1 VSLSLPSPV
10 GFCGPRSLPSAGLA
24 WVYGGAASVVRAE
37 GSVTSGCAVGA
48 DAAALFGALSA
59 GGLPRAFAVGS
70 AAGAGFPGGRGVPA
84 SVAAAARAGGPV
96 CWLAGGPL
104 SLPLGPRLAAR
115 SLAFVRFL
123 AAAGGVLVCAASSLP
138 ARAFGPGPFPG
149 SGSGSWSS
157 VAAAVLA
164 GVPAFVVPFGVP
176 PAAFP
181 ALPGGGAWSAVPG
194 GLFGARAWAWSPAFS
209 APRLL

>member
-1 VSLSLPSPV
+1 MSLSLPSPI
-10 GFCGPRSLPSAGLA
+10 GFCGPRSLPAAGLA

-70 AAGAGFPGGRGVPA
+70 SAGTGFPRPGIPA
-84 SVAAAARAGGPV
+84 AVAAAVRAGAPV
-96 CWLAGGPL
+96 SWLAGGPL
-104 SLPLGPRLAAR
+104 SLPLIPRLAAR

-123 AAAGGVLVCAASSLP
+123 AASGGVLVCAASSLP
-138 ARAFGPGPFPG
+138 RRAFGPGPFP
-149 SGSGSWSS
+149 SCGSGSWSS

-164 GVPAFVVPFGVP
+164 GVPVFAVPLGVSP
-176 PAAFP
+176 SAFP
-181 ALPGGGAWSAVPG
+181 ALPGGGAWSAVAG
-194 GLFGARAWAWSPAFS
+194 GLFGAPAWAWSPGFS
-209 APRLL
+209 ARRLL